1 MDLQEREIGTYVDY
15 ENLVETFTVAVTGKD
30 LYETIGSSTIK
41 EYDVYYYED
50 GAEDETIKASN
61 MIRTNTKEYDTTG
74 NGVLT
79 QVFVDHDKKEIIITS
94 IHTYLAQ
101 ATADYNAKKGTLSLN
116 VFKTSGGVA
125 KTVDV
130 EEVPGIENYKKDDYV
145 LVNWAEIGSKT
156 GSTYSK
162 FEVVK
167 VTDPEVTED
176 QKLTKYSQESY
187 VVSGGTQYDYGLDGV
202 QKNDLGDYHGD
213 LLKDFTYSLYF
224 DQYGYLAGVI
234 KFSGEDHYL
243 FLVGYDRPKSNLSMS
258 TADAAVIFLDGRM
271 ETVKVNVTET
281 DKKLDTNE
289 DGTPNQSDY
298 PTLKN
303 AANGIP
309 NYNKWFKYTTK
320 GEGDSAVYT
329 LTPIAAGSWM
339 NVAHSSFVSR
349 GINTASVRLTSTTP
363 VTPIYAWGNDD
374 SVFLTVEAK
383 DGAVDGLSTSQDAAI
398 TKVTDVYTGMDDTDL
413 EVYSGSAIETTHF
426 TDSVFA
432 VMDEDSYIIGAVVV
446 GEAKNS
452 NKNWAYAIKGA
463 KSEWIDGDYTY
474 WDFTAVVDG
483 EIKDL
488 TVKDEYGDTIERI
501 QGVVGVGQI
510 DKSGLM
516 KLTYDKDGYV
526 VAADTF
532 PDAGSKAESAE
543 TNKNKIYENGD
554 YVASP
559 PVDVDPDVFNA
570 YNVQMSKAK
579 KLTGDGRTLYTRDE
593 DAGLRLAKDAP
604 VIVIQIEKDTK
615 GNEEIVYDSYSSLLS
630 ARQELISDTA
640 YVGWISAVIADKGAE
655 YIVLKE
661 KGTKD
666 IATDDG
672 STGNNGVEEME
683 LPNGV
688 DNDVADI
695 IVKESPDGVYE
706 PTEKFKDM
714 GGNASDNRIF
724 KFTMVE
730 AGNVTLTIRNN
741 AGIQYV
747 ESFAT
752 TKGPHYFFVQ
762 VTGTP
767 VNSGSGPMKNSAL
780 TAGKYKYKVTS
791 DGETLLEGEFTIANS

>member
-1 MDLQEREIGTYVDY
+1 M
-15 ENLVETFTVAVTGKD
+15 
-30 LYETIGSSTIK
+30 
-41 EYDVYYYED
+41 YYYED

-162 FEVVK
+162 FEVVR

-202 QKNDLGDYHGD
+202 QKNDLGDYNKD
-213 LLKDFTYSLYF
+213 RLKDFTYSLYF

-234 KFSGEDHYL
+234 KYSGEDHYL

-281 DKKLDTNE
+281 DKKLTTDGSGAE
-289 DGTPNQSDY
+289 DKAKDGTNYSV
-298 PTLKN
+298 LKK
-303 AANGIP
+303 ATDGRP
-309 NYNKWFKYTTK
+309 QYNKWFKYTTK
-320 GEGDSAVYT
+320 GEGDNAVYT
-329 LTPIAAGSWM
+329 LAPVDSWL
-339 NVAHSSFVSR
+339 NVSASSIDTSKR
-349 GINTASVRLTSTTP
+349 GINTASVRLAGDTP
-363 VTPIYAWGNDD
+363 ASSYAWGNDD
-374 SVFLTVEAK
+374 SVFITVEAENN
-383 DGAVDGLSTSQDAAI
+383 AVDGNVTYGTAAI
-398 TKVTDVYTGMDDTDL
+398 TKVTDIYTGMDDTDL
-413 EVYSGSAIETTHF
+413 EVQKKAVVANHF

-463 KSEWIDGDYTY
+463 KSEWIEDDYTY

-483 EIKDL
+483 EIKEL
-488 TVKDEYGDTIERI
+488 TVKDEFGDTIERI

-526 VAADTF
+526 VAVDTF

-615 GNEEIVYDSYSSLLS
+615 GNEEIVYNSYSNLLS

-640 YVGWISAVIADKGAE
+640 YVGWISAVIGDKGAE

-747 ESFAT
+747 ESFTT

-767 VNSGSGPMKNSAL
+767 VNSGSGTMKNSAL
-780 TAGKYKYKVTS
+780 TAGKYEYKVTS